1 MNWKKDHL
9 GYGILLGLI
18 IPAVIYSILHF
29 LAPLLNV
36 ELRDSTTELVSIF
49 AALPLFRYFIIN
61 LGAEKTGRGMLLII
75 FLYAI
80 FFCIREFNMF

>member
-9 GYGILLGLI
+9 GYGIIIGLLVPALI
-18 IPAVIYSILHF
+18 YIIIRSVTPI
-29 LAPLLNV
+29 LNV
-36 ELRDSTTELVSIF
+36 ELRSSTTELVSIF

-61 LGAEKTGRGMLLII
+61 IGAEKTGRGMLLII
-75 FLYAI
+75 FAYAM

>member
-9 GYGILLGLI
+9 GYGILLGLLVPAI
-18 IPAVIYSILHF
+18 IYAILF
-29 LAPLLNV
+29 TVSPLLNV
-36 ELRDSTTELVSIF
+36 ELRTSTTELVSIF

>member
-9 GYGILLGLI
+9 GYGILLGLLVPAI
-18 IPAVIYSILHF
+18 IYAILF
-29 LAPLLNV
+29 TVSPLINI
-36 ELRDSTTELVSIF
+36 ELRSSTTELVSIF
-49 AALPLFRYFIIN
+49 AALPLFRYFIVN

>member
-18 IPAVIYSILHF
+18 VPIIIYSILYF
-29 LAPLLNV
+29 IVPLFNV
-36 ELRDSTTELVSIF
+36 SIRSTTMELVSIF

-61 LGAEKTGRGMLLII
+61 IGAEKTGRGILLII
-75 FLYAI
+75 FIYAI